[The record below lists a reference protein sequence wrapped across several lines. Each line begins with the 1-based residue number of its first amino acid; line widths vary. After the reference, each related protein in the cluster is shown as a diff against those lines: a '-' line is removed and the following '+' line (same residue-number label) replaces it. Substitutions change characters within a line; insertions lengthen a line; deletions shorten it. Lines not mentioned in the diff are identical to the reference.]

1 MNHIISD
8 KANRQLRMTAHNYN
22 FSPADMKARRSQV
35 QIQPGTH
42 RVSSKPSRATQQECV
57 SEQQKKRR
65 ERRQKGGRE
74 EEEEKTK

>member
-1 MNHIISD
+1 MISD

-22 FSPADMKARRSQV
+22 LSPADMKAGRSQV

-42 RVSSKPSRATQQECV
+42 RVSSKLSRVTQQESV
-57 SEQQKKRR
+57 SEQQKRRRKRR
-65 ERRQKGGRE
+65 KKRGR